1 MHAFCLQRPG
11 KSSPHCAPR
20 QTRTAPGS
28 RRCLPARVLC
38 ATLLVLAT
46 GPVAHAQAQDAS
58 RPAVGGGL
66 KFLVELAGGVA
77 AQPYSGRLWV
87 AVNSGGRRDP
97 LDAVGWFSKG
107 PLYAVDV
114 RDWKPGAAIEIDT
127 GSCMAFGETARAL
140 PVGKYRAQAGI
151 DLNRWHYDVLQAPGN
166 GLGAAVGFE
175 VTEGAA
181 ASVSLQITR
190 VRPGWKL
197 EDKDDLRYVRL
208 PSRLLSGFYGHE
220 VRQQAAVLLPHE
232 YSAQT
237 DRRFAAVYVV
247 GGFGTD
253 LRATYWAEI
262 REGLFAR
269 GANAVVIFIDAD
281 CPTGHHVFADSANNG
296 PVGTALIEELIP
308 HLEKEFRLIPEPAA
322 RLVTGHSSG
331 GWSSL
336 WLQVRYPDTFG
347 GCWSTSPDPV
357 SFHAFQLIDI
367 YAADAN
373 MYVDSE
379 GKPAPVAR
387 AGPWGQLMTRP
398 FCELED
404 VLGRGGQLGSFEAV
418 FGPRE
423 KNGTPAKLWDR
434 KTGRIDPAVAE
445 TWKEYDICLRLE
457 REWPTLGPKLKGKL
471 HLYCGDADSFFLDR
485 AFFRLRDLLVR
496 LGSDAD
502 VQVIEGA
509 SHMLPRAVY
518 DKVYDQMAEAVKRA
532 DTASVHV
539 PPANG
544 R

>member
-1 MHAFCLQRPG
+1 MHAFYLQRPG
-11 KSSPHCAPR
+11 NGSPRNAPR
-20 QTRTAPGS
+20 RTRTAPGS
-28 RRCLPARVLC
+28 RRSLPASFLRAALF
-38 ATLLVLAT
+38 LLAT
-46 GPVAHAQAQDAS
+46 VLVSNAPAQEAS

-66 KFLVELAGGVA
+66 KFLVELADGVA
-77 AQPYSGRLWV
+77 AQPYTGRIWV
-87 AVNSGGRRDP
+87 AVTSGGRRDP

-107 PLYAVDV
+107 PIYAVDV
-114 RDWKPGAAIEIDT
+114 RDWKPGAAIEMDT
-127 GSCMAFGETARAL
+127 ASCMAFGDTARAL

-166 GLGAAVGFE
+166 GLGEAVDLEITDGTSAAV
-175 VTEGAA
+175 TLRI
-181 ASVSLQITR
+181 SR
-190 VRPGWKL
+190 VRPAWKL
-197 EDKDDLRYVRL
+197 EDKDDRRYVRL
-208 PSRLLSGFYGHE
+208 PSRLLSEFYGHE
-220 VRQQAAVLLPHE
+220 VRQQAAVQLPHE
-232 YSAQT
+232 YSAQPEK
-237 DRRFAAVYVV
+237 RFAAIYVV

-262 REGLFAR
+262 REALFAR

-296 PVGTALIEELIP
+296 PVGAALIEELIP
-308 HLEKEFRLIPEPAA
+308 HLEREFRLIPEPAA

-336 WLQVRYPDTFG
+336 WLQLRYPDTFG

-357 SFHAFQLIDI
+357 SFHAFQTIDI

-379 GKPAPVAR
+379 GKSAPISR
-387 AGPWGQLMTRP
+387 AGPWGQLLTRP

-423 KNGTPAKLWDR
+423 KDGTPAKLWDR
-434 KTGRIDPAVAE
+434 RTGRIDPAVAE

-471 HLYCGDADSFFLDR
+471 HLYCGDVDSFFLDR

-502 VQVIEGA
+502 VHVIEGA

-518 DKVYDQMAEAVKRA
+518 DKLYDQMAEAVKRA
-532 DTASVHV
+532 DTASAGVA
-539 PPANG
+539 PANG